1 MALNEHTA
9 RGGRVSGRT
18 AFITGA
24 AGGIGAATARRLID
38 EGASVV
44 ATDLERR
51 LDDLYALRDSL
62 DDPSRLVPVAAD
74 ATRASL
80 SDAAQHAVSTFGLL
94 DIMFANAGVLLPEA
108 AVEEIDPAT
117 WATTLSMNLSGVF
130 HTAPATFPLFKQNA
144 RGSSVILTS
153 STAGI
158 RGGSNTSAYTAAKT
172 ALVGMAETWAHELGP
187 CGGRVNTTHPTA
199 VGTDL
204 VRNQANLRRYRPDLA
219 DPTPADVVE
228 AFTKGK
234 LLATPWID
242 PEDVANAVL
251 FLASDEDRYITG
263 AHLTIDAGSTV
274 TWG

>member
-1 MALNEHTA
+1 MSTQHA
-9 RGGRVSGRT
+9 GGRVSGRT

-74 ATRASL
+74 ATDRASL

-117 WATTLSMNLSGVF
+117 WSTTLSVNLSGVF
-130 HTAPATFPLFKQNA
+130 HTAQATFPLLKQNA
-144 RGSSVILTS
+144 RGSSVILAS
-153 STAGI
+153 SPAGN
-158 RGGSNTSAYTAAKT
+158 RGGANTSASTAAKT
-172 ALVGMAETWAHELGP
+172 ALVGLAETWTHELGP
-187 CGGRVNTTHPTA
+187 YGGRVNTTHSTA

-234 LLATPWID
+234 LLVTLWID